1 MRSRLFAGR
10 STPSSRAWSSDVR
23 WESTGGGFPPEP
35 PGNRERMRT
44 VGSWAIIW
52 IALGALWLLYQGEWN
67 AIQIYAATSAAALS
81 LVVAVLVRKHALP
94 AARVERRW
102 LVRVARIPWQVVR
115 EFGIV
120 SAFLARALLGR
131 RVPEGE
137 FRALSFPA
145 GGSRPADRGRRA
157 FIALATGYSPNSYVL
172 DVDEE
177 KGLVLVHVLSPVPP
191 GQELV

>member
-1 MRSRLFAGR
+1 
-10 STPSSRAWSSDVR
+10 
-23 WESTGGGFPPEP
+23 
-35 PGNRERMRT
+35 MRT
-44 VGSWAIIW
+44 AARW
-52 IALGALWLLYQGEWN
+52 ILGWLILGALWLLYQGEWN
-67 AIQIYAATSAAALS
+67 AIEIYAATAAGALS
-81 LVVAVLVRKHALP
+81 VVVALLLRKHTLP
-94 AARVERRW
+94 AVRVERRS
-102 LVRVARIPWQVVR
+102 LVRAARIPWQVVR

-120 SAFLARALLGR
+120 SAFLARALLAR

-177 KGLVLVHVLSPVPP
+177 EGRVLVHVLSPVPP
-191 GQELV
+191 G